1 MAEINKM
8 YNQCICWVLA
18 GYGPGAAQ
26 VMPVYS
32 WHGPRYTSARLC
44 EFYFLWFLR
53 INFNK

>member
-8 YNQCICWVLA
+8 YNQCICWVLT
-18 GYGPGAAQ
+18 GYRPGTAQ
-26 VMPVYS
+26 VMPVHS